1 MPIGCAATLYFL
13 VSGLRAFQKRDPM
26 RAQKM
31 MRARVGA
38 QFATLA
44 TFVYYVGLNNVNFEL
59 APAYYRAIE
68 AKEKE
73 NSKKD

>member
-1 MPIGCAATLYFL
+1 
-13 VSGLRAFQKRDPM
+13 M

-44 TFVYYVGLNNVNFEL
+44 TFVYYVGLSNVNFEV
-59 APAYYRAIE
+59 APQYYRQKA
-68 AKEKE
+68 AKEAAE
-73 NSKKD
+73 SNESDDRSE